1 MRNDYVALWHDG
13 AVTAPDT
20 LSLPSLLAGIPPAPG
35 PELDPY
41 LDAAASCFAKH
52 GVRRTSV
59 QDVARV
65 MGVNRTTV
73 YRQIGNVEDMV
84 RLLVAREFHR
94 FREQTPFDLQA
105 HDAPGAILQLLVA
118 IVHRAQ
124 RHPVLI
130 KVLRDEPEMIGP
142 FLASDMPSLIR
153 RVADEVVPLLDWA
166 VANGAIAAVNAEH
179 LAEWLVRAAIS
190 VILAP
195 PAGDVET
202 FLSEMLLPVLRPTPP
217 APQPGKRRRRL

>member
-1 MRNDYVALWHDG
+1 
-13 AVTAPDT
+13 
-20 LSLPSLLAGIPPAPG
+20 
-35 PELDPY
+35 LDPY
-41 LDAAASCFAKH
+41 LDAAAECFARH

-59 QDVARV
+59 QDVAR
-65 MGVNRTTV
+65 MLGVNRTTV

-94 FREQTPFDLQA
+94 FRDETPFDLQA
-105 HDAPGAILQLLVA
+105 DNAPTAILRLLVA
-118 IVHRAQ
+118 IVQRAQ
-124 RHPVLI
+124 QHPVLV

-153 RVADEVVPLLDWA
+153 RVADEIVPLLEWA
-166 VANGAIAAVNAEH
+166 VASEAIRPVNAEH

-195 PAGDVET
+195 PADDVEG
-202 FLSEMLLPVLRPTPP
+202 FLSEMLLPLLAPSATTEP
-217 APQPGKRRRRL
+217 APRRRARRRLAV